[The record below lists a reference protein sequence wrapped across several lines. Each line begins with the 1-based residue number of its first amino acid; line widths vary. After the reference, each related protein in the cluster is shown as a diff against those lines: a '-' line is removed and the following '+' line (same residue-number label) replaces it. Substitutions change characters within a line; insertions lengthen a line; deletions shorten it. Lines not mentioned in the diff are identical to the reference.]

1 LILNAKRRGED
12 PVADLRFYQR
22 SGPFSLGHLAER
34 TGAVL
39 AKSSDV
45 DFLIEDIG
53 SLDDARPE
61 TLCLF
66 MDDRFAGA
74 LADTKA
80 GAVVT
85 TTDRLGSLPPG
96 LRALVAPD
104 PRLTFALVGHCL
116 YPGSQSPEACIQ
128 DKPIHSDANLAA
140 DCQIGPG
147 AVIAAG
153 ASIGSGTWIG
163 ANTVIGPG
171 VVIGTACRIGAN
183 VTISHALI
191 GNRVHIFGNAEIGKP
206 GFGFIAGPR
215 GPVRVPQLGRVV
227 IEDDVEIGAQ
237 NSIDRGAI
245 GDTVIGMGSKLD
257 NGIQIAHNVRLG
269 RFCILTGHVGIAGS
283 STLGDGVVVGG
294 GVVISDH
301 ISIGSGA
308 QIAIGSTVVR
318 DIPAGTIVG
327 GYPAVPVRNWH
338 RQTAALGKLAGTRR
352 ER

>member
-1 LILNAKRRGED
+1 MAD
-12 PVADLRFYQR
+12 PRFYQR
-22 SGPFSLGHLAER
+22 SGPFTLSILAER
-34 TGAVL
+34 TGAKLGQPADADFAVE
-39 AKSSDV
+39 DV
-45 DFLIEDIG
+45 AGLEDATSG
-53 SLDDARPE
+53 S
-61 TLCLF
+61 LCLF
-66 MDDRFAGA
+66 MDDRFAAA
-74 LADTKA
+74 LAESKA

-85 TTDRLGSLPPG
+85 TAERVAELPPG
-96 LRALVAPD
+96 MRALVAAQ
-104 PRLTFALVGHCL
+104 PRLVFALAGHCF
-116 YPGSQSPEACIQ
+116 YPGSQAPEACLQ
-128 DKPIHSDANLAA
+128 DQAIDPTATLAA
-140 DCQIGPG
+140 DCRIAPGVVIGCG
-147 AVIAAG
+147 AAIGAG
-153 ASIGSGTWIG
+153 SWIG
-163 ANTVIGPG
+163 ANSVIGPG
-171 VVIGTACRIGAN
+171 VVIGAECRIGAN

-245 GDTVIGMGSKLD
+245 GDTVIGQGCKLD

-283 STLGDGVVVGG
+283 ATLGDGVVVGG

-318 DIPAGTIVG
+318 DVPPQSVVG
-327 GYPAVPVRNWH
+327 GYPATSVRNWH

>member
-1 LILNAKRRGED
+1 MAD
-12 PVADLRFYQR
+12 PRFYQR
-22 SGPFSLGHLAER
+22 SGPFTLGDLAER
-34 TGAVL
+34 TGAAL
-39 AKSSDV
+39 AVPEDADFAVEDVAGLDEATASS
-45 DFLIEDIG
+45 LG
-53 SLDDARPE
+53 
-61 TLCLF
+61 LF
-66 MDDRFAGA
+66 MDDRFGAA
-74 LADTKA
+74 LAETKA

-85 TTDRLGSLPPG
+85 TAERVAELPTG
-96 LRALVAPD
+96 MRALVTPQ
-104 PRLTFALVGHCL
+104 PRLIFALAGHCF
-116 YPGSQSPEACIQ
+116 YPGSQAPEACLQ
-128 DKPIHSDANLAA
+128 DSAISPDATLAA
-140 DCQIGPG
+140 DCRIAPG
-147 AVIAAG
+147 VVIAAG
-153 ASIGSGTWIG
+153 ASIGAGTWIG

-171 VVIGTACRIGAN
+171 VAIGRDCRIGAN

-191 GNRVHIFGNAEIGKP
+191 GNRVHIFGSAAIGKP

-215 GPVRVPQLGRVV
+215 GPVRVPQLGRVI

-245 GDTVIGMGSKLD
+245 GDTVIGLGSKLD

-283 STLGDGVVVGG
+283 ATLGDGVVVGG

-318 DIPAGTIVG
+318 DVPPQSVVG
-327 GYPAVPVRNWH
+327 GYPAVRVRNWH
-338 RQTAALGKLAGTRR
+338 RQTAALAKLAEPRR